1 MSLTRSNRR
10 IRSRGFL
17 YAALV
22 ATGALLATASSAM
35 AGVPTGETFTSAV
48 SPSKQDAK
56 AFGGATLHIATNTT
70 YNTFVSSPGAKE
82 TAFTLD
88 RNLKFVNG
96 NTPPCSNTTL
106 NAATTTAAV
115 QAACGAS
122 IVGQGFQL
130 VNNGTG
136 AYPGQQPVLLVS
148 GGPTTLYIW
157 SRIASSLT
165 VVVTG
170 VYDPA
175 ANTIDVTGLPNT
187 PGADLTTFDATFN
200 KKKTGKNSY
209 YVMARCNKKK
219 KIVNSVTT
227 TFYNGQQLSATAT
240 QKCKQKKSKKK
251 KK

>member
-1 MSLTRSNRR
+1 MSL
-10 IRSRGFL
+10 IRNKSGIHGRGFL
-17 YAALV
+17 CAVLV
-22 ATGALLATASSAM
+22 AIGALLATATSAM
-35 AGVPTGETFTSAV
+35 AGAPTGETFTSAV
-48 SPSKQDAK
+48 SPPKQDAK
-56 AFGGATLHIATNTT
+56 AFGPASLHIATNTT
-70 YNTFVSSPGAKE
+70 YDDFTGSPGAKE
-82 TAFTLD
+82 TDFTLD
-88 RNLKFVNG
+88 KNLKFVNG

-106 NAATTTAAV
+106 NTATTTAAV

-130 VNNGTG
+130 VNNGSG

-170 VYDPA
+170 VYNPS

-187 PGADLTTFDATFN
+187 PGADLTAFDATFN

-251 KK
+251 K